1 MQKKLLVVIF
11 ALISSALVFVFYL
24 HRDNSSHDVQ
34 SHQVDQPRKT
44 VTATKAQPS
53 TTENDNAKQQL
64 MTKSSA
70 LQAGKFSWVTL
81 PPSDVPLV
89 GVITQLK
96 DEATNGNPYAAC
108 RLFSD
113 SMRCMVLPQARKQ
126 LELSRQEYASMNPQT
141 SEATDLQQFIESKAG
156 KIKKD
161 ERLCAGFEKPEKI
174 EPWRFLLQ
182 AALAGHMK
190 AKEEFVLLSP
200 VDKDDYAQNAA
211 YLDAYRTYAPTF
223 LLEAAN
229 AGYGNA
235 VFRTASGYLGP
246 LGDSKISRPGFG
258 INLVEPNLYLAGVY
272 TFALDTLP
280 GHREQSAS
288 VALKQKVQS
297 LLSSSELV
305 KAKSEASALVAKW
318 RPEVINER
326 VPNKDDQKPLAVVSM
341 ADRCSAQY

>member
-1 MQKKLLVVIF
+1 MRKKLLAVVLV
-11 ALISSALVFVFYL
+11 LISSALVFICFL
-24 HRDNSSHDVQ
+24 RRDNSQQDAQLQQIDLARKAVAATREQ
-34 SHQVDQPRKT
+34 SH
-44 VTATKAQPS
+44 A
-53 TTENDNAKQQL
+53 TENDNTKLPL
-64 MTKSSA
+64 MIKHASLPAS
-70 LQAGKFSWVTL
+70 KFSWVTL

-89 GVITQLK
+89 GVFDQLK

-141 SEATDLQQFIESKAG
+141 SEAANLQQFIESKGG

-182 AALAGHMK
+182 AALADHMK

-200 VDKDDYAQNAA
+200 VDRDDYAQNAA

-235 VFRTASGYLGP
+235 VYRTASGYLGY

-297 LLSSSELV
+297 LLSPAELV
-305 KAKSEASALVAKW
+305 KAKSEAAALVAKW
-318 RPEVINER
+318 KPEVINER
-326 VPNKDDQKPLAVVSM
+326 LPNNDDQRPLTVGSM
-341 ADRCSAQY
+341 ADRCSARY